1 MENFY
6 PFADE
11 LAPEFEPV
19 EELKSNWE
27 DSIIAILTKTPD
39 PRLTNEHDN

>member
-1 MENFY
+1 MESFY

-19 EELKSNWE
+19 EELQSNWE
-27 DSIIAILTKTPD
+27 DSVMSILLGVPD
-39 PRLTNEHDN
+39 PRLTNDYE